1 MEEQEQKGMK
11 VIFSYENKSCAIR
24 VLNPKESV
32 KYTLDKI
39 KEQSKDN
46 PDKLWSLPEM
56 DNGGNRIRYYL
67 GRMVGEGKSEILKEK
82 NSSGEEQSLFDYNVK
97 DGDKLI
103 IIKRPI
109 AGAITNN

>member
-1 MEEQEQKGMK
+1 MEESKGMK

-39 KEQSKDN
+39 KEESMNN
-46 PDKLWSLPEM
+46 PDKLWHLPEM

-67 GRMVGEGKSEILKEK
+67 GRMISEGKSEILKEK
-82 NSSGEEQSLFDYNVK
+82 NSNGEEQSLFDYNVTE
-97 DGDKLI
+97 GDKLI

-109 AGAITNN
+109 AGGRS